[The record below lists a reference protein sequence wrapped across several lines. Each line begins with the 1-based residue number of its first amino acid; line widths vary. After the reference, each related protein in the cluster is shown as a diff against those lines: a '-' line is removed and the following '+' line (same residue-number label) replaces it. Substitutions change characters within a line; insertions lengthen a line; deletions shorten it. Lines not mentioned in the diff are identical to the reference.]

1 MELWRRT
8 ATKRFQHRLAVRTY
22 VGSLTGVSGNW
33 TVGGNLT
40 VNGATTTI
48 DTATLS
54 VEDKNIGIGSVT
66 TPTNTT
72 ATGGGL
78 TLFGG
83 ADGDKSLTWNSSA
96 QNHYWQLTGGQ
107 LFLDEGLN
115 TRKMLKEEIDLSS
128 TTLNSSHQLNLE
140 QGMVHYR
147 TTALGATITPNVRY
161 SSSKAL
167 NDAMNYW

>member
-1 MELWRRT
+1 MAQNSNQKVPT
-8 ATKRFQHRLAVRTY
+8 QAAVRTY

-66 TPTNTT
+66 TPTNGVG
-72 ATGGGL
+72 TGGGL

-96 QNHYWQLTGGQ
+96 QNHYWQQVVVNYSLMRVLTPAKCSRKKLIFLQ
-107 LFLDEGLN
+107 L
-115 TRKMLKEEIDLSS
+115 
-128 TTLNSSHQLNLE
+128 H
-140 QGMVHYR
+140 
-147 TTALGATITPNVRY
+147 
-161 SSSKAL
+161 
-167 NDAMNYW
+167 